1 MSAACALPR
10 WSSGPPCCRAQR
22 RDMQPATF
30 PTSWR
35 KLCATSSLSAKR
47 EKVEGEWEGG
57 KEKVHSC
64 CPIHLGLWSSACG
77 GGRGLRPVPLYA
89 PPVQPPGM
97 QGEGRCRVREG
108 TVCGSSTLALP
119 PLGLDSRWPQGRGGG
134 EQEPPGVR
142 TAAAAGNRD
151 VRSPPLRAAP
161 GGQRGKVQRKPRS
174 QGTCLFVNHFGG
186 RAE

>member
-30 PTSWR
+30 PTSCR

-89 PPVQPPGM
+89 PPVQPPAT